1 MSVETEEKR
10 KRKAPSG
17 EEEENEK
24 EPKAEEES
32 EQISIDATPAN
43 QTIETTEPQPS
54 QEQETITQNGD
65 PINPTP
71 TTISS
76 DSVLVEEDT
85 PPSSSPSSSVSENP
99 YDSIRKCIVENDGS
113 ATNLIRLVGLKN
125 LFSRQLPRMPK
136 DYIVRL
142 VFDRRHKSLAILS
155 DDPKLQGTDDEII
168 GGICYRT
175 YPEMRFAEIA
185 FCAVSQAMQVK
196 GFGTKLMNLLKMQA
210 IKEGVEYF
218 ITYADNY
225 AVGYFKKQ
233 GFTRTISMP
242 KTRYHGLIK
251 DYDGGTLMECY
262 IHPSVDYTRIPQMLK
277 AQRDFILN
285 RVKLFSKSDKVIY
298 PPLPKHWVPEHQGHS
313 SRGNEAA
320 LRVMAIPGIKE
331 AGWTMSD
338 LSASTK
344 AAKDSDRQRN
354 QLKSELLSMVRK
366 IEEQHFAW
374 PFREPVDTTE
384 VKDYL
389 DIIKDPIDLS
399 TMEKRIRKG
408 DWYKSKEQF
417 HADLIRMVKNCQ
429 TYNDVNSPY
438 YECASNLHKFC
449 KALFPEIKQGD

>member
-1 MSVETEEKR
+1 MSVETETSR
-10 KRKAPSG
+10 KRKAPCG
-17 EEEENEK
+17 ERAEEN
-24 EPKAEEES
+24 PNAQEE
-32 EQISIDATPAN
+32 IPIDENSVVPTME
-43 QTIETTEPQPS
+43 ETQ
-54 QEQETITQNGD
+54 QEQTSSTHEND
-65 PINPTP
+65 PLINPTP

-76 DSVLVEEDT
+76 DDIVEENN
-85 PPSSSPSSSVSENP
+85 PSLSDIQSENP
-99 YDSIRKCIVENDGS
+99 YDSIRKCIVENDG
-113 ATNLIRLVGLKN
+113 TELNLIRLVGLKN

-155 DDPKLQGTDDEII
+155 DDPKLEGTDDEII

-233 GFTRTISMP
+233 GFTKTISMP
-242 KTRYHGLIK
+242 KSRYHGLIK

-277 AQRDFILN
+277 AQREFILS
-285 RVKLFSKSDKVIY
+285 RVKLWSKSDKVIY
-298 PPLPKHWVPEHQGHS
+298 HPLPKNWVPEHDGHS
-313 SRGNEAA
+313 SRGSEAA
-320 LRVMAIPGIKE
+320 LRAMAIPGIKE
-331 AGWTMSD
+331 AGWTLSD
-338 LSASTK
+338 LLSSTK
-344 AAKDSDRQRN
+344 SAKDTDKQRN
-354 QLKSELLSMVRK
+354 ELRSDLLNIIRK

-399 TMEKRIRKG
+399 TMDKRVRKG

-429 TYNDVNSPY
+429 TYNDVSSPY
-438 YECASNLHKFC
+438 YECASNLQKFC
-449 KALFPEIKQGD
+449 KVLFPDIPQGD

>member
-1 MSVETEEKR
+1 MSVETQESR
-10 KRKAPSG
+10 KRKEPCG
-17 EEEENEK
+17 EEAKEEFTSREETPIDEDSAVQTMVEK
-24 EPKAEEES
+24 EQE
-32 EQISIDATPAN
+32 
-43 QTIETTEPQPS
+43 QTITPHH
-54 QEQETITQNGD
+54 D
-65 PINPTP
+65 PVINPTS
-71 TTISS
+71 TNVSS
-76 DSVLVEEDT
+76 DSLVEKSV
-85 PPSSSPSSSVSENP
+85 PSAPILQSENP
-99 YDSIRKCIVENDGS
+99 YDSIRKCIVKNDG
-113 ATNLIRLVGLKN
+113 TVPNLIRLVGLKN

-155 DDPKLQGTDDEII
+155 DDPKLEGTDDEII

-233 GFTRTISMP
+233 GFSKSISMP
-242 KTRYHGLIK
+242 KSRYHGLIK

-262 IHPSVDYTRIPQMLK
+262 IHPSVDYTRVPQMIE
-277 AQRDFILN
+277 AQREFILN
-285 RVKLFSKSDKVIY
+285 RVKLWSKSDKLIY
-298 PPLPKHWVPEHQGHS
+298 HPLPRNWVPEHDGHS
-313 SRGNEAA
+313 SRGSEAA
-320 LRVMAIPGIKE
+320 LRAMAIPGIKE
-331 AGWTMSD
+331 AGWTLSD
-338 LSASTK
+338 LIASTK
-344 AAKDSDRQRN
+344 AAKDTDKQRTE
-354 QLKSELLSMVRK
+354 LKSELLNIVHK

-389 DIIKDPIDLS
+389 DVIKDPIDLS
-399 TMEKRIRKG
+399 TMEKRVRSG
-408 DWYKSKEQF
+408 EWYKSKEQF
-417 HADLIRMVKNCQ
+417 HADIIRMVKNCQ

-438 YECASNLHKFC
+438 FECASNLYKFAQ
-449 KALFPEIKQGD
+449 ALFHDIKKGD